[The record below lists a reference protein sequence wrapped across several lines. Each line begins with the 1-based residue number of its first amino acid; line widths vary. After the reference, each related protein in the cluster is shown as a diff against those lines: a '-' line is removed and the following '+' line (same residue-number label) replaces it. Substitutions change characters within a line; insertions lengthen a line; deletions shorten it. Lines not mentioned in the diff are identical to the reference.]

1 MNFSV
6 TLIIGFLAAW
16 SARSTFPGSRFLG
29 VAGTLTLG
37 TLGSMMGGLINLYQ
51 RGPDHLIGFSPMQ
64 IWWSTLGAVMVLAA
78 AVVARKDQHPQS
90 VKAPEAE

>member
-37 TLGSMMGGLINLYQ
+37 TLGSMLGGLVSSY
-51 RGPDHLIGFSPMQ
+51 RHGPDQLVDFSPMQ
-64 IWWSTLGAVMVLAA
+64 IWWSTLGAVMVLASA
-78 AVVARKDQHPQS
+78 FVARRAQQPQT